1 MKHKKKN
8 EIKLWK
14 NEKFTEDIYI
24 QITENDLNVVAFWLR
39 VLEQVSVVQFV

>member
-8 EIKLWK
+8 EIKLGK
-14 NEKFTEDIYI
+14 SEEFTEDIYI
-24 QITENDLNVVAFWLR
+24 QITENVLNVVAFWLR